1 MNEIEKSFSAWLKQ
15 TTSLS
20 DNSIYKYT
28 KSIISISNDMLDLG
42 VISKS
47 LINMNKI
54 ELDSTILII
63 LNNPDFIKKD
73 NRGNH
78 MYSCGLKH
86 FRSYKAMLGEEE
98 IDYKSLIDD
107 IKKDNS
113 ISITEKNSLIKS
125 RVGQGKF
132 REALLKKYNETCII
146 TGINIKTLLVASH
159 IKPWAVSS
167 NTERLS
173 PENGLLL
180 SATYDRLFD
189 SGLISFDNSGIVLI
203 SKYIDNFNRLK
214 LHLDNKISVNTDF
227 SKETKINLEYH
238 RDIIFLK

>member
-1 MNEIEKSFSAWLKQ
+1 
-15 TTSLS
+15 
-20 DNSIYKYT
+20 
-28 KSIISISNDMLDLG
+28 
-42 VISKS
+42 
-47 LINMNKI
+47 
-54 ELDSTILII
+54 
-63 LNNPDFIKKD
+63 
-73 NRGNH
+73 
-78 MYSCGLKH
+78 
-86 FRSYKAMLGEEE
+86 YKAMLGEEE